1 MLALGCAWSMRCPV
15 LCVLEGVETAVFE
28 QLQHVHCFE
37 MENLEEHSKNAAS
50 SWILGYFIAG
60 GSR

>member
-1 MLALGCAWSMRCPV
+1 M

>member
-37 MENLEEHSKNAAS
+37 MENLEEHSKK
-50 SWILGYFIAG
+50 
-60 GSR
+60 RR